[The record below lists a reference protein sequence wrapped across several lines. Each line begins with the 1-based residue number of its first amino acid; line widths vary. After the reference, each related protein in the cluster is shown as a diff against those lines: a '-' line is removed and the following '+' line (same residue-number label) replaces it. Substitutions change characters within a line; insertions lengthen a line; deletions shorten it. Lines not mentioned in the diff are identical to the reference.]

1 MGVAV
6 SCMLP
11 ESQRTR
17 RTLCPCGGM
26 NTIRV
31 VVEYIEFGEGRVDYA
46 GGRFCYHSDALI
58 DIEIPDGAMPVQ
70 ALIYDLHEPDEIIRI
85 TFVQSKH
92 RRRMSPGNGDDVPDP
107 RE

>member
-1 MGVAV
+1 
-6 SCMLP
+6 
-11 ESQRTR
+11 
-17 RTLCPCGGM
+17 M